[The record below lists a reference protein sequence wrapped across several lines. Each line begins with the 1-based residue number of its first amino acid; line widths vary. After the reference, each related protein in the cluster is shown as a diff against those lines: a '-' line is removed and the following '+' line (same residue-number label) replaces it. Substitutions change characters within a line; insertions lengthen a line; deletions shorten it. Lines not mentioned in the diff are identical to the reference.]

1 MPQTNLAKAKARA
14 KSLSVE
20 VKPSTRKNKKLD
32 VFDATGKKKL
42 ASIGDVRY
50 SDYLQHGDED
60 RRKRYKARHEPH
72 RHKKGS
78 ASYYA
83 DQILW

>member
-1 MPQTNLAKAKARA
+1 MPQTNLTKAKAKA
-14 KSLSVE
+14 KVIGVK

-32 VFDATGKKKL
+32 VFKNDKKI
-42 ASIGDVRY
+42 ASIGDKRY
-50 SDYLQHGDED
+50 EDYNTHNDPK
-60 RRKRYKARHEPH
+60 RRRLYKARHEQH

-78 ASYYA
+78 NSYFA

>member
-1 MPQTNLAKAKARA
+1 MPQTNLTKARA
-14 KSLSVE
+14 RAKTLGVE
-20 VKPSTRKNKKLD
+20 IKPSTRKNKKLD
-32 VFDATGKKKL
+32 VFKQGEKV
-42 ASIGDVRY
+42 ASIGDKRY

-83 DQILW
+83 DKILW

>member
-14 KSLSVE
+14 KSLGVE

-42 ASIGDVRY
+42 ASIGDKRY
-50 SDYLQHGDED
+50 SDFLQHGDEE
-60 RRKRYKARHEPH
+60 RRKP
-72 RHKKGS
+72 
-78 ASYYA
+78 
-83 DQILW
+83 L